1 MKTDKLL
8 SNHALVLLY
17 VAQHPTAT
25 YRQISRAL
33 DLSEA
38 HTGQIARDLVHD
50 GLLLAERNHNH
61 MRYRVNPDAH
71 FRHPMLAQVPVA
83 HFTEVV
89 ASQPVVTSVV

>member
-1 MKTDKLL
+1 MKPDKLL

-33 DLSEA
+33 GLSEA
-38 HTGQIARDLVHD
+38 HTGQITRDLVHNN
-50 GLLLAERNHNH
+50 LLIVERNHNH

-71 FRHPMLAQVPVA
+71 FQHPMLSQVSVAQ
-83 HFTEVV
+83 FTEVV
-89 ASQPVVTSVV
+89 SLQPAVGNTA